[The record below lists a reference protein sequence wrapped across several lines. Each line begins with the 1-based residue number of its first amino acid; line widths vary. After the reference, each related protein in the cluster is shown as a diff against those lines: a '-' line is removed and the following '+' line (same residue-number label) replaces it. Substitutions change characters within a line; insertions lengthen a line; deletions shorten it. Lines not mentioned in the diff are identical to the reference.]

1 MNLSPDI
8 TFFYQ
13 LILFLIVLFSLNY
26 LLFRPALR
34 LLDKRKTA
42 TVGVK
47 EEIVRLGS
55 LTEERIKQ
63 HEEKIAQAKSQG
75 AMIKEKIRKEG
86 ETEAG
91 KILGQAKSEAD
102 RHLTEM
108 QKKLAQ
114 EQSEARLQLR
124 RTVED
129 LGKGMAER
137 ILEKK
142 IG

>member
-1 MNLSPDI
+1 
-8 TFFYQ
+8 
-13 LILFLIVLFSLNY
+13 LNF
-26 LLFRPALR
+26 LLFKPALR

-47 EEIVRLGS
+47 EEIARLGFQ
-55 LTEERIKQ
+55 TEERLKQ

-75 AMIKEKIRKEG
+75 SLLKEKIRKEG
-86 ETEAG
+86 ETEAA
-91 KILGQAKSEAD
+91 KILGQAKSAAD
-102 RHLTEM
+102 QHLTEM

-124 RTVED
+124 KTVED

-137 ILEKK
+137 ILDKK
-142 IG
+142 VG